1 MSSHAIQ
8 RDSAALFR
16 QLLSQ
21 YPAVTLT
28 GPRQSGKSTLA
39 RSECAHLPYVT
50 LEDPD
55 IRRFALEDPRGFLA
69 GYAQG
74 AIFDEIQ
81 RAPELPSYLQ
91 GMIDA
96 DPQPGKFVLTGSQQF
111 ELMRSVTQSLAGRSA
126 ILRLLPMSLSELCRL
141 NTSYAKT
148 PAAQVVFNG
157 FYPRIHH
164 RQLDP
169 SQALAD
175 YFSSYVERDLRELA
189 AVHDLQRFERFVRL
203 CAGRAGQLL
212 NLSNL
217 ANDAG
222 ISQSTATAWIDLLQT
237 SCIVY
242 LLPPWFTNT
251 SKRLIKSPK
260 LYFYDTGLACWLLGL
275 RSSEQ
280 LSRDPLWGHLFE
292 NFIIMEALKDQW
304 HFGQNQPLY
313 FYRDSTGHEVDLLI
327 PFGSQVHAIE
337 IKAGQTVNPD
347 YFKGIAQFAKAH
359 SAQLA
364 TGRVIYGGSA
374 AQARSD
380 WPVYSWQSLR
390 QRST

>member
-1 MSSHAIQ
+1 MPSNPIH

-16 QLLSQ
+16 NLLSQ

-28 GPRQSGKSTLA
+28 GPRQSGKTTLA
-39 RSECAHLPYVT
+39 RSECPHLPYVT

-55 IRRFALEDPRGFLA
+55 IRRFALEDPRGFLSN
-69 GYAQG
+69 YKRG
-74 AIFDEIQ
+74 AIFDEVQ
-81 RAPELPSYLQ
+81 RTPELPSYLQ
-91 GMIDA
+91 GMIDN
-96 DPQPGKFVLTGSQQF
+96 DPQPGRFVLTGSQQF
-111 ELMRSVTQSLAGRSA
+111 ELMRGVSQSLAGRNA

-141 NTSYAKT
+141 NPNYAQT
-148 PAAQVVFNG
+148 QAAQVVFNG

-164 RQLDP
+164 QQLNP
-169 SQALAD
+169 SVALAD
-175 YFSSYVERDLRELA
+175 YFASYVERDLRELS

-203 CAGRAGQLL
+203 CAGRSGQLL

-222 ISQSTATAWIDLLQT
+222 VSQSTATGWIDLLQT

-242 LLPPWFTNT
+242 LMQPWFTNT

-260 LYFYDTGLACWLLGL
+260 LYFYDSGLACWLLNI
-275 RSSEQ
+275 RSAEQ

-292 NFIIMEALKDQW
+292 NFIVMEALKDQW

-313 FYRDSTGHEVDLLI
+313 FYRDSMGHEVDLLVAD
-327 PFGSQVHAIE
+327 GSQVHAIE

-347 YFKGIAQFAKAH
+347 YFKGLQQFVKAH
-359 SAQLA
+359 PAQLA
-364 TGRVIYGGSA
+364 SGRVIYGGSSK
-374 AQARSD
+374 QTRSD
-380 WPVYSWQSLR
+380 WQVYSWQSLR
-390 QRST
+390 HRV

>member
-1 MSSHAIQ
+1 MPSNPIH

-16 QLLSQ
+16 NLLSQ

-28 GPRQSGKSTLA
+28 GPRQSGKTTLA
-39 RSECAHLPYVT
+39 RSECPHLPYVT

-55 IRRFALEDPRGFLA
+55 IRRFALEDPRGFLTN
-69 GYAQG
+69 YKQG
-74 AIFDEIQ
+74 AIFDEVQ
-81 RAPELPSYLQ
+81 RTPELPSYLQ
-91 GMIDA
+91 GMIDN
-96 DPQPGKFVLTGSQQF
+96 DPQPGRFVLTGSQQF
-111 ELMRSVTQSLAGRSA
+111 ELMRGVSQSLAGRNA

-141 NTSYAKT
+141 NPNYAQT
-148 PAAQVVFNG
+148 QAAQVVFNG

-164 RQLDP
+164 QQLNP
-169 SQALAD
+169 SVALAD
-175 YFSSYVERDLRELA
+175 YFASYVERDLRELS

-203 CAGRAGQLL
+203 CAGRSGQLL

-222 ISQSTATAWIDLLQT
+222 VSQSTATGWINLLQT

-242 LLPPWFTNT
+242 LMQPWFTNT

-260 LYFYDTGLACWLLGL
+260 LYFYDSGLACWLLNI
-275 RSSEQ
+275 RSAEQ

-292 NFIIMEALKDQW
+292 NFIVMEALKDQW

-313 FYRDSTGHEVDLLI
+313 FYRDSMGHEVDLLVAD
-327 PFGSQVHAIE
+327 GSQVHAIE

-347 YFKGIAQFAKAH
+347 YFKGLQQFIKAH
-359 SAQLA
+359 PAQLA
-364 TGRVIYGGSA
+364 SGRVIYGGSSK
-374 AQARSD
+374 QTRSD
-380 WPVYSWQSLR
+380 WQVYSWQSLR
-390 QRST
+390 HRV

>member
-1 MSSHAIQ
+1 MPSNPIH

-16 QLLSQ
+16 NLLSQ

-28 GPRQSGKSTLA
+28 GPRQSGKTTLA
-39 RSECAHLPYVT
+39 RSECPHLPYVT

-55 IRRFALEDPRGFLA
+55 IRRFALEDPRGFLSN
-69 GYAQG
+69 YKRG
-74 AIFDEIQ
+74 AIFDEVQ
-81 RAPELPSYLQ
+81 RTPELPSYLQ
-91 GMIDA
+91 GMIDN
-96 DPQPGKFVLTGSQQF
+96 DPQPGRFVLTGSQQF
-111 ELMRSVTQSLAGRSA
+111 ELMRGVSQSLAGRNA

-141 NTSYAKT
+141 NPNYAQT
-148 PAAQVVFNG
+148 QAAQVVFNG

-164 RQLDP
+164 QQLNP
-169 SQALAD
+169 SVALAD
-175 YFSSYVERDLRELA
+175 YFASYVERDLRELS

-203 CAGRAGQLL
+203 CAGRSGQLL

-222 ISQSTATAWIDLLQT
+222 VSQSTATGWINLLQT

-242 LLPPWFTNT
+242 LMQPWFTNT

-260 LYFYDTGLACWLLGL
+260 LYFYDSGLACWLLNI
-275 RSSEQ
+275 RSAEQ

-292 NFIIMEALKDQW
+292 NFIVMEALKDQW

-313 FYRDSTGHEVDLLI
+313 FYRDSMGHEVDLLVAD
-327 PFGSQVHAIE
+327 GSQVHAIE

-347 YFKGIAQFAKAH
+347 YFKGLQQFVKAH
-359 SAQLA
+359 PAQLA
-364 TGRVIYGGSA
+364 SGRVIYGGSSK
-374 AQARSD
+374 QTRSD
-380 WPVYSWQSLR
+380 WQVYSWQSLR
-390 QRST
+390 HRV

>member
-1 MSSHAIQ
+1 MPSNPIH

-16 QLLSQ
+16 NLLSQ

-28 GPRQSGKSTLA
+28 GPRQSGKTTLA
-39 RSECAHLPYVT
+39 RSECPHLPYVT

-55 IRRFALEDPRGFLA
+55 IRRFALEDPRGFLSN
-69 GYAQG
+69 YKRG
-74 AIFDEIQ
+74 AIFDEVQ
-81 RAPELPSYLQ
+81 RTPELPSYLQ
-91 GMIDA
+91 GMIDN
-96 DPQPGKFVLTGSQQF
+96 DPQPGRFVLTGSQQF
-111 ELMRSVTQSLAGRSA
+111 ELMRGVSQSLAGRNA

-141 NTSYAKT
+141 NPNYAQT
-148 PAAQVVFNG
+148 QAAQVVFNG

-164 RQLDP
+164 QQLNP
-169 SQALAD
+169 SVALAD
-175 YFSSYVERDLRELA
+175 YFASYVERDLRELS

-203 CAGRAGQLL
+203 CAGRSGQLL

-222 ISQSTATAWIDLLQT
+222 VSQSTATGWINLLQT

-242 LLPPWFTNT
+242 LMQPWFTNT

-260 LYFYDTGLACWLLGL
+260 LYFYDSGLACWLLNI
-275 RSSEQ
+275 RSAEQ

-292 NFIIMEALKDQW
+292 NFIVMEALKDQW

-313 FYRDSTGHEVDLLI
+313 FYRDSMGHEVDLLVAD
-327 PFGSQVHAIE
+327 GSQVHAIE

-347 YFKGIAQFAKAH
+347 YFKGLQQFIKAH
-359 SAQLA
+359 PAQLA
-364 TGRVIYGGSA
+364 SGRVIYGGSSK
-374 AQARSD
+374 QTRSD
-380 WPVYSWQSLR
+380 WQVYSWQSLR
-390 QRST
+390 HRV